1 MPTGVLAYQPGHAM
15 IRKAERPVMIPP
27 QPDET
32 ASPNGHTWLSNQA
45 PSHTPNPKR
54 VFLHIGFEKTGSS
67 AIQAFCSRNRE
78 WLNNHDIEYPKIG
91 SLPQHVSIHF
101 DLASKNPRRIHTL
114 TQKLRRI
121 IDDSPH
127 QNIIFSHESLHL
139 HNPQVFRSIFAG
151 YDTRIIAYLRNP
163 TQASISHFATMVR
176 FGRLPIHDLYRALRQ
191 YSKTMLP
198 VFDYYWSL
206 KAYAS
211 AFGHENII
219 TRHYDPDSL
228 VSNQST
234 TDFLHLFDI
243 NDLRKSSWPYAR
255 ANPSLDADQF
265 ELVARLA
272 RLLKDRPRKTILKTT
287 QRICNEFAKESSPDT
302 DRPFELLVPERLKQ
316 KITRYFEPTL
326 PLLYRDFFEH
336 KPIFEPTPTHSSP
349 APEVSTKRL
358 KELHRVLI
366 KSKIVAPDLLDQ
378 LKPEPCPPLDAINA

>member
-1 MPTGVLAYQPGHAM
+1 MT
-15 IRKAERPVMIPP
+15 PP
-27 QPDET
+27 QSDET
-32 ASPNGHTWLSNQA
+32 ASPTSC
-45 PSHTPNPKR
+45 PSSPNAIPSKTQSPKR

-78 WLNNHDIEYPKIG
+78 WLNSHDIEYPQIG

-101 DLASKNPRRIHTL
+101 DISSRNPRRIQSL
-114 TQKLRRI
+114 TKNLRQRI
-121 IDDSPH
+121 DAAPC

-139 HNPQVFRSIFAG
+139 HNPQIFRSIFAG

-163 TQASISHFATMVR
+163 TQTAISHFATMIR
-176 FGRLPIHDLYRALRQ
+176 FGKLPVHNLPQAIRS
-191 YSKTMLP
+191 YSKNTLP
-198 VFDYYWSL
+198 VFDYYWGL

-219 TRHYDPDSL
+219 VRHYNPDTL
-228 VSNQST
+228 VGGQTT
-234 TDFLHLFDI
+234 TDFLHLLGVD
-243 NDLRKSSWPYAR
+243 DLTTSLWPSAR

-287 QRICNEFAKESSPDT
+287 RRICNEFAKESSPDT
-302 DRPFELLVPERLKQ
+302 DRPFELLVPERLKR

-378 LKPEPCPPLDAINA
+378 LKPEPCPPLDALNA